1 MYYPCDKNYGM
12 EGVLSKKHVKIVKK
26 MFVKNYSCVSRNVC
40 EIKEKIIMY
49 IENTNH
55 VLSDHGFRQKP
66 LRFELWGAREDLP
79 PTDPRRNASL

>member
-12 EGVLSKKHVKIVKK
+12 EGVLSKKHVKIVQK

-40 EIKEKIIMY
+40 EIKEKLIMY

-55 VLSDHGFRQKP
+55 V
-66 LRFELWGAREDLP
+66 
-79 PTDPRRNASL
+79 